1 MPYLMT
7 GDGIRFAPYL
17 TRCQI
22 LDMGICD
29 NRSVI
34 VTGAGRGL
42 GRAHALAL
50 AEAGASVVVN
60 DLGVAQDGSDPSDT
74 PAQQVVDEI
83 EAAGGRAVASL
94 HDVADWDA
102 AGEMVQLA
110 IDSFGGLDAVVNNAG
125 IVRDRMFVNSE
136 QDEWEAVLRVHVLGH
151 AAPSRH
157 AAGYWRARSKAG
169 EPNDAR
175 IINTS
180 SGAGLMGSIAQAAY
194 SAAKGA
200 IASMTLVQAA
210 ELGRIGVTANA
221 LAPAAR
227 TRMTQDAFADM
238 MAEVEAGAF
247 DAMDPAN
254 VSPLVVWLASPES
267 SGVTGR
273 VFEAEGGII
282 GIAEGY
288 NHGPRRDKEA
298 RWDPSEVGAV
308 VAELIAEAAE
318 PTPVY
323 GT

>member
-1 MPYLMT
+1 
-7 GDGIRFAPYL
+7 
-17 TRCQI
+17 
-22 LDMGICD
+22 MGICD
-29 NRSVI
+29 GRVVI

-42 GRAHALAL
+42 GRAHALAF
-50 AEAGASVVVN
+50 AEQGAKVVVN

-83 EAAGGRAVASL
+83 VAAGGEAITSS

-102 AGEMVQLA
+102 AGEMVQSA
-110 IDSFGGLDAVVNNAG
+110 IDTFGGLDVVVNNAG

-136 QDEWEAVLRVHVLGH
+136 QSEWEAVLRVHVMGH

-157 AAGYWRARSKAG
+157 AATYWRARSKAG
-169 EPNDAR
+169 EPVDAR

-200 IASMTLVQAA
+200 IASLTLVQAA

-227 TRMTQDAFADM
+227 TRMTEEAFADM
-238 MAEVEAGAF
+238 MAEVDEGAF
-247 DAMDPAN
+247 DAMAPEN
-254 VSPLVVWLASPES
+254 VSPLVVWLGSPES
-267 SGVTGR
+267 ADVTGR
-273 VFEAEGGII
+273 VFEVEGGII
-282 GIAEGY
+282 GIAEGFR
-288 NHGPRRDKEA
+288 HGPRFDKGA
-298 RWDPSEVGAV
+298 RWDPAEVGPV
-308 VAELIAEAAE
+308 VADLLQEATP

-323 GT
+323 GAG

>member
-1 MPYLMT
+1 
-7 GDGIRFAPYL
+7 
-17 TRCQI
+17 
-22 LDMGICD
+22 MGICD
-29 NRSVI
+29 QRSVI

-42 GRAHALAL
+42 GRAHAVAL
-50 AEAGASVVVN
+50 AAAGASVVVN

-83 EAAGGRAVASL
+83 TANGGVAVAST
-94 HDVADWDA
+94 HDVADWDS

-110 IDSFGGLDAVVNNAG
+110 LESFGRLDAVVNNAG

-136 QDEWEAVLRVHVLGH
+136 ESEWEAVLRVHVMGH
-151 AAPSRH
+151 AAPARH
-157 AAGYWRARSKAG
+157 AAAHWRKLSKAG
-169 EPNDAR
+169 EAVDAR

-227 TRMTQDAFADM
+227 TRMTEEAFADM
-238 MAEVEAGAF
+238 MAEVDEDSF

-254 VSPLVVWLASPES
+254 VSPLVVWLASPAS
-267 SGVTGR
+267 AGVTGR
-273 VFEAEGGII
+273 VFEVEGGIV

-288 NHGPRRDKEA
+288 RHGPRVDKGA
-298 RWDPSEVGAV
+298 RWEPEELTEVVGA
-308 VAELIAEAAE
+308 LLDEAAE

-323 GT
+323 GAG

>member
-1 MPYLMT
+1 
-7 GDGIRFAPYL
+7 
-17 TRCQI
+17 
-22 LDMGICD
+22 MGICD
-29 NRSVI
+29 GRVVI

-42 GRAHALAL
+42 GREHALEFARQ
-50 AEAGASVVVN
+50 GAKVVVN
-60 DLGVAQDGSDPSDT
+60 DLGVAPDGSDPSDT

-83 EAAGGRAVASL
+83 TAMGGEAVASQ

-102 AGEMVQLA
+102 AAEMVQLA
-110 IDSFGGLDAVVNNAG
+110 VDTFGGLDVVVNNAG

-136 QDEWEAVLRVHVLGH
+136 QSEWEAVLRVHVLGH
-151 AAPSRH
+151 AAPARH
-157 AAGYWRARSKAG
+157 AASWWRARSKAG
-169 EPNDAR
+169 EPVDGR

-200 IASMTLVQAA
+200 IASLTLVQAA

-227 TRMTQDAFADM
+227 TRMTEEVFAES
-238 MAEVEAGAF
+238 MAPPTDGSF

-254 VSPLVVWLASPES
+254 VSPLVAWLGSAGSAH
-267 SGVTGR
+267 VTGR
-273 VFEAEGGII
+273 VFEVEGGVI

-288 NHGPRRDKEA
+288 RHGPRVDKGA
-298 RWDPSEVGAV
+298 RWDPAEVGAV
-308 VAELIAEAAE
+308 VDDLLREAAE

-323 GT
+323 DT

>member
-1 MPYLMT
+1 
-7 GDGIRFAPYL
+7 
-17 TRCQI
+17 
-22 LDMGICD
+22 MGICD
-29 NRSVI
+29 GRVVI

-42 GRAHALAL
+42 GRAHALAF
-50 AEAGASVVVN
+50 ADEGAKVVVN

-83 EAAGGRAVASL
+83 LAAGGEAVTSS

-110 IDSFGGLDAVVNNAG
+110 IDSFGGLDVVVNNAG

-136 QDEWEAVLRVHVLGH
+136 QSEWEAVLRVHVLGH

-157 AAGYWRARSKAG
+157 AAAYWRGKSKAG
-169 EPNDAR
+169 EPVDAR

-200 IASMTLVQAA
+200 IASLTLVQAA

-227 TRMTQDAFADM
+227 TRMTEEAFADM
-238 MAEVEAGAF
+238 MAEVGEDAF

-254 VSPLVVWLASPES
+254 VSPLVVWLGSPES
-267 SGVTGR
+267 ADVTGR
-273 VFEAEGGII
+273 VFEVEGGII
-282 GIAEGY
+282 GIAEGFR
-288 NHGPRRDKEA
+288 HGPRVDKGA
-298 RWDPSEVGAV
+298 RWDPAEVGPV
-308 VAELIAEAAE
+308 VADLLREATE

-323 GT
+323 GAG

>member
-1 MPYLMT
+1 
-7 GDGIRFAPYL
+7 
-17 TRCQI
+17 
-22 LDMGICD
+22 MGIVD
-29 NRSVI
+29 GRVVI

-42 GRAHALAL
+42 GRAHALEFARH
-50 AEAGASVVVN
+50 GASVVVN

-83 EAAGGRAVASL
+83 IDAGGAAVASQ

-102 AGEMVQLA
+102 AEEMVQLA
-110 IDSFGGLDAVVNNAG
+110 IDVFGGLDVLVNNAG

-136 QDEWEAVLRVHVLGH
+136 ASEWEAVLRVHVMGH
-151 AAPSRH
+151 AAPARH
-157 AAGYWRARSKAG
+157 AAAYWRQRSKAG
-169 EPNDAR
+169 ERNDAR

-200 IASMTLVQAA
+200 IASLTLVQAA

-227 TRMTQDAFADM
+227 TRMTEQAFADM
-238 MAEVEAGAF
+238 MAEVPDGAF

-254 VSPLVVWLASPES
+254 VSPLLVWLGSAES
-267 SGVTGR
+267 ADVTGR
-273 VFEAEGGII
+273 VFEVEGGII
-282 GIAEGY
+282 GIAEGFR
-288 NHGPRRDKEA
+288 HGPRVDKGA
-298 RWDPSEVGAV
+298 RWEPSEIGPV
-308 VAELIAEAAE
+308 VADLIGQAAA

-323 GT
+323 GTS